1 MKKIASLTL
10 IATILLLVAGPALAG
25 DNQTVWEILDPDMG
39 LAERILWI
47 GDDMLI
53 ILITIPWATLSFASS
68 V

>member
-25 DNQTVWEILDPDMG
+25 DNQTVWEILDPDIG
-39 LAERILWI
+39 IAERILWI

>member
-1 MKKIASLTL
+1 MKQIASLTL

-25 DNQTVWEILDPDMG
+25 DNQTVWDILGPDIG
-39 LAERILWI
+39 IAERILWI

>member
-25 DNQTVWEILDPDMG
+25 DNQTVWDILDPDIG
-39 LAERILWI
+39 IAERILWI

-53 ILITIPWATLSFASS
+53 TITIPWATVSFASS

>member
-25 DNQTVWEILDPDMG
+25 DNQTVWDILDPDIG
-39 LAERILWI
+39 IAERILWI